1 MKKILFLGGIFF
13 GLLCFKVEASD
24 VRYFCTETWFNGS
37 GTVTKE
43 YHCYSPES
51 AGTCTADC
59 MIGDG
64 CSRTCCVDEMLPGW

>member
-59 MIGDG
+59 MI
-64 CSRTCCVDEMLPGW
+64 